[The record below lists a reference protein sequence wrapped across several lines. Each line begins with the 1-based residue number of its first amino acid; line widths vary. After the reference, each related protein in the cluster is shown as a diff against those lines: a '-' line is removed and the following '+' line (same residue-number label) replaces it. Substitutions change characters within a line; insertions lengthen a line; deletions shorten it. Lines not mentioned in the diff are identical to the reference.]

1 MEYDIRWYNIKI
13 PISATST
20 LWVQITADAV
30 KDKAGVRIGCSFKSL
45 LDLTKSLGCLP
56 LTAKIADQIFV
67 QSDIKLDPTLMNV
80 VKNTNAEHSAKIDQQ
95 LSKYTVESSTI
106 ISNVGKDWVIS
117 NKITS
122 TKAANY
128 GWFIKTN
135 QPAWRGVKMLPTE
148 TLNDVK
154 CIQCLS
160 TRHDPYH
167 LDYSQTVRMMAR
179 KAYIDDKEVDLL
191 DLMRD
196 PTLCKLVLHEG
207 RLNDYVYSILK

>member
-13 PISATST
+13 PVNDKST

-56 LTAKIADQIFV
+56 LTAKVADQIFV

-106 ISNVGKDWVIS
+106 ISNVGKDWIIS
-117 NKITS
+117 NKITGN
-122 TKAANY
+122 KAMNY

-135 QPAWRGVKMLPTE
+135 QPTWKGIKLHPSQTLKE
-148 TLNDVK
+148 TKV
-154 CIQCLS
+154 IQPAALA
-160 TRHDPYH
+160 HDALH
-167 LDYSQTVRMMAR
+167 QDYSQVVRIMAR

-191 DLMRD
+191 ELMRD
-196 PTLCKLVLHEG
+196 PNLCKLVLHEG
-207 RLNDYVYSILK
+207 RLNDYVYSLLK